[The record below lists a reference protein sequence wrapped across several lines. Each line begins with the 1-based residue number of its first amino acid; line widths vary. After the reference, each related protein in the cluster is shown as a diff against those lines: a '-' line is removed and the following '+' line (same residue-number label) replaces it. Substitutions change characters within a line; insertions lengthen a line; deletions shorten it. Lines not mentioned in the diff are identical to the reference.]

1 MSTADTLAI
10 PSAAADR
17 TRPRGARAAWD
28 AISGRLRWR
37 AWAGA
42 ALFAA
47 FAAAGAWLN
56 LVLAFSALR
65 PFVALACGALASTA
79 VLVAQWKAQP
89 DALGKG
95 AAVAA
100 AAGALCALA
109 TLA

>member
-1 MSTADTLAI
+1 MSTASTLAM
-10 PSAAADR
+10 PSTAADHA
-17 TRPRGARAAWD
+17 RPRGARAAWQ
-28 AISGRLRWR
+28 AIAARLRWR

-79 VLVAQWKAQP
+79 VLVAQWKSEP
-89 DALGKG
+89 EGLGKG
-95 AAVAA
+95 AAIAT
-100 AAGALCALA
+100 AAGCLCALA